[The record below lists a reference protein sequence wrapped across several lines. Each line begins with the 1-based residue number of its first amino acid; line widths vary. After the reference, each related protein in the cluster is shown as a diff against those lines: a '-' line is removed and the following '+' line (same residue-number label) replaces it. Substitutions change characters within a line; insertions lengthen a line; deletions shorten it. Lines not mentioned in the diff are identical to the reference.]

1 MGYRLI
7 STAPTV
13 VFVVQV
19 RQRHRLGT
27 VVTPYHIR
35 EAADHLGLGMED
47 VRECVQELGGTV
59 WDDGDDQVNKVLKQ
73 LLLVAGVGSHVHSI
87 LLRLAPFG
95 RSRRG
100 CGGTLR
106 WTSQK
111 RYVVFACRLPL
122 HAAIIPLAAVS
133 PLWWTPYCRCMLCS
147 LPDPAVDSPCA
158 ERQHRRASSLGS
170 NAPQIPLSVCRLIS
184 VPITF
189 SPVYRQ

>member
-7 STAPTV
+7 STALHGRFCCPGEAAASAGHRGDPV
-13 VFVVQV
+13 PHSRGCQPP
-19 RQRHRLGT
+19 RLGHGGRAR
-27 VVTPYHIR
+27 VCAR
-35 EAADHLGLGMED
+35 AWWDRLGRRRRPGKQSTE
-47 VRECVQELGGTV
+47 VAPACHGGC
-59 WDDGDDQVNKVLKQ
+59 
-73 LLLVAGVGSHVHSI
+73 SHVHSI

-133 PLWWTPYCRCMLCS
+133 PLWWTSYCRCMLCS
-147 LPDPAVDSPCA
+147 LPDPAVDNPCA
-158 ERQHRRASSLGS
+158 ERQHRRASSLDS

-184 VPITF
+184 GPI
-189 SPVYRQ
+189 